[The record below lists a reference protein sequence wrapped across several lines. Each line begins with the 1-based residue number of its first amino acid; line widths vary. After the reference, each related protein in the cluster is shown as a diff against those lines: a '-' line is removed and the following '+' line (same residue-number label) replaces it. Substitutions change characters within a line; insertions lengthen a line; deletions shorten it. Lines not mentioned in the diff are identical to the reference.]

1 MGKEMLPVCLGI
13 AAAVLSGCM
22 GEAAEPVVEE
32 VQPEAPA
39 FHFASGTLELG
50 DFDPA
55 TLGDDLFD
63 PCTEISAEEYAAAG
77 MTGVE
82 PEPVIAESSNGLAEG
97 CKLDKRQVWAT
108 RSVLAART
116 DLADVQDADGY
127 VVEHP
132 DSVVP
137 ELYTHTVPS
146 VNPYQCVAQVDTVRG
161 GLAVAVSVSGLKKDE
176 IDVCED
182 AKVELEDLFNA
193 VQDGER

>member
-1 MGKEMLPVCLGI
+1 MGKKMLPVSLGL

-22 GEAAEPVVEE
+22 GEAAEPVV
-32 VQPEAPA
+32 EAPA

-97 CKLDKRQVWAT
+97 CKLDKREVWAT

>member
-1 MGKEMLPVCLGI
+1 
-13 AAAVLSGCM
+13 
-22 GEAAEPVVEE
+22 
-32 VQPEAPA
+32 
-39 FHFASGTLELG
+39 
-50 DFDPA
+50 
-55 TLGDDLFD
+55 
-63 PCTEISAEEYAAAG
+63 

-97 CKLDKRQVWAT
+97 CKLDKREVWAT

>member
-1 MGKEMLPVCLGI
+1 MLPVSLGL

-22 GEAAEPVVEE
+22 GEAAEPVVEV

-97 CKLDKRQVWAT
+97 CKLDKREVWAT

>member
-1 MGKEMLPVCLGI
+1 MLPVSLGL

-97 CKLDKRQVWAT
+97 CKLDKREVWAT

>member
-1 MGKEMLPVCLGI
+1 MLPISLGL
-13 AAAVLSGCM
+13 AAVALAGCE
-22 GEAAEPVVEE
+22 GEAVEPVAE
-32 VQPEAPA
+32 VADPEAPA

-63 PCTEISAEEYAAAG
+63 PCTEISAEEFAAAG

-82 PEPVIAESSNGLAEG
+82 PEPIITESSNGMAEG
-97 CKLDKRQVWAT
+97 CRLDKREVWAT
-108 RSVLAART
+108 RSVLATRT
-116 DLADVQDADGY
+116 DLADVQNADGY
-127 VVEHP
+127 VVKHP
-132 DSVVP
+132 DSLVP
-137 ELYTHTVPS
+137 ELFTHAVPS

-176 IDVCED
+176 IDACED
-182 AKVELEDLFNA
+182 AKVELEDLFSA

>member
-1 MGKEMLPVCLGI
+1 MLPVCLGI
-13 AAAVLSGCM
+13 AAAVLAGCASDPV
-22 GEAAEPVVEE
+22 ESVAEVTD
-32 VQPEAPA
+32 PEAPA

-82 PEPVIAESSNGLAEG
+82 PEPIIAESSNGLAEG
-97 CKLDKRQVWAT
+97 CKLDKREVWAT

-116 DLADVQDADGY
+116 DLADVQNADGY
-127 VVEHP
+127 VVERP

-137 ELYTHTVPS
+137 DLYTHTVPS

-161 GLAVAVSVSGLKKDE
+161 GLAVTVSVSGLKKDE
-176 IDVCED
+176 IDACDD
-182 AKVELEDLFNA
+182 AKVELEELFNA